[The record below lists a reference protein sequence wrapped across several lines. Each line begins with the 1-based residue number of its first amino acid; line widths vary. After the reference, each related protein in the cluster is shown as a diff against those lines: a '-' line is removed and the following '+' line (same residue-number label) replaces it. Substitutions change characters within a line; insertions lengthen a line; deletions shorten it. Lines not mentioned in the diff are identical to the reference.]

1 MEDNLYG
8 EVLCVQRI
16 GYKHFA
22 VGIGNNRV
30 IHYAFSGYGSKGRV
44 KEASIDELLDG
55 KTSFYVCDFPESHG
69 KPSYIPHIPHLPIPR
84 MGGIVVPIEWL
95 ASLSSLRPNNIF
107 SPGFFTSPVAAL
119 SFVVLPLARMLY
131 KKLMDDYHLY
141 SKDETVERAKSKLG
155 EERYNLM
162 VNNCEHFAIWCKTNV
177 AESYQ
182 IEFIIN
188 SMVYMPSV
196 WVR

>member
-8 EVLCVQRI
+8 EVICVQRI

-30 IHYAFSGYGSKGRV
+30 IHYAFSGYGSKGRI
-44 KEASIDELLDG
+44 KEASIDEFLDG

-69 KPSYIPHIPHLPIPR
+69 KPSYIPHIPR
-84 MGGIVVPIEWL
+84 MNGGAFLLGRL

-107 SPGFFTSPVAAL
+107 SPGFFKSKESLVLLPLAAL

-155 EERYNLM
+155 EEKYNLM
-162 VNNCEHFAIWCKTNV
+162 VNNCEHFAI
-177 AESYQ
+177 
-182 IEFIIN
+182 
-188 SMVYMPSV
+188 
-196 WVR
+196 